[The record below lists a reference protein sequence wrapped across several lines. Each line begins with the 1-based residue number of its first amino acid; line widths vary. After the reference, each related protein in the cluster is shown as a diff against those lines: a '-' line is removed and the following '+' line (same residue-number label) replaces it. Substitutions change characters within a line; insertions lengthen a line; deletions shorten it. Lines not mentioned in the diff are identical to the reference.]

1 MKTQHL
7 QLLLFSFVPT
17 LLATLLIGFF
27 SYREYN
33 TEQDVPLSSPDSATI
48 SPVSQRHE
56 FYYNF
61 NPADSLYI
69 FGERIPLE
77 DAEVFERFERDFLI
91 NVNDRVQIML
101 YLKRAGRFFPE
112 IEKKLAEAGIPD
124 DFKYL
129 AVAESKLMDLRS
141 PAGAAG
147 IWQLMPTTARE
158 YGLIINNDVDERY
171 NFELA
176 TDVAIKYLTQ
186 AYKRFKN
193 WSVVAASYN
202 MGMGGISS
210 EMLYQQTNNYYDLWL
225 NRETSRYLFRIAA
238 IKECMQNPAKYGYE
252 KTVPYRPLETK
263 SVLVTTPIANLAQWA
278 IEQGT
283 TYKMVKYLNPWIRG
297 KSLPQPPPRGFKVLL
312 PKNGSMIAT
321 SEYLDMSIL
330 DTSKGLV
337 EK

>member
-1 MKTQHL
+1 METQRL
-7 QLLLFSFVPT
+7 KPT
-17 LLATLLIGFF
+17 LLLAAALLCLVLVFGFLNF
-27 SYREYN
+27 TKSDALPN
-33 TEQDVPLSSPDSATI
+33 ASDTTQVFTAPAKPD
-48 SPVSQRHE
+48 

-61 NPADSLYI
+61 NPSDSIYI

-101 YLKRAGRFFPE
+101 YLKRAGRFFPY
-112 IEKKLAEAGIPD
+112 IEKKLAEAGLPD

-147 IWQLMPTTARE
+147 IWQIMPATGRE
-158 YGLIINNDVDERY
+158 YGLIVNDLVDERY

-176 TDVAIKYLTQ
+176 TDVAIKYLLQ

-202 MGMGGISS
+202 MGMGGVSG
-210 EMLYQQTNNYYDLWL
+210 EMNFQQTNNYYDLWL
-225 NRETSRYLFRIAA
+225 NRETARYVFRIAA
-238 IKECMQNPAKYGYE
+238 IKECMQNPQKYGYE
-252 KTVPYRPLETK
+252 STALYRPIETK
-263 SVLVTTPIANLAQWA
+263 SVLVTTPIPNLAQWA
-278 IEQGT
+278 IEHGT
-283 TYKMVKYLNPWIRG
+283 TFKTVKFLNPWIRDR
-297 KSLPQPPPRGFKVLL
+297 SLPQPPARGFKVLL
-312 PKNGSMIAT
+312 PKNGSAIPT
-321 SEYLDMSIL
+321 SEYVAFSTP
-330 DTSKGLV
+330 DTTTGLV

>member
-1 MKTQHL
+1 MGVNWLK
-7 QLLLFSFVPT
+7 LLFSLLVVLIFFT
-17 LLATLLIGFF
+17 LLVGFF
-27 SYREYN
+27 NSG
-33 TEQDVPLSSPDSATI
+33 SGDSLP
-48 SPVSQRHE
+48 SVSDTTRVSAKAPKPE

-101 YLKRAGRFFPE
+101 YLKRAGRFFPY
-112 IEKKLAEAGIPD
+112 IEAKLAEAGLPD

-147 IWQLMPTTARE
+147 IWQIMPATGRE
-158 YGLIINNDVDERY
+158 YGLIVNSNIDERY

-176 TDVAIKYLTQ
+176 TDVAVKYLLQ
-186 AYKRFKN
+186 AYKRFKS

-202 MGMGGISS
+202 MGMGGVSS
-210 EMLYQQTNNYYDLWL
+210 EMSQQQTSSYYDLWL
-225 NRETSRYLFRIAA
+225 NRETARYVFRIAA
-238 IKECMQNPAKYGYE
+238 IKECMHNPAKYGYE
-252 KTVPYRPLETK
+252 STALYRPIETR
-263 SVLVTTPIANLAQWA
+263 SVLVTAPVSNLAQWA
-278 IEQGT
+278 IAQGT
-283 TYKMVKYLNPWIRG
+283 TYKMVKFLNPWIRG
-297 KSLPQPPPRGFKVLL
+297 KSLPQPPSRGFKVLL
-312 PKNGSMIAT
+312 PKHSATIAT
-321 SEYLDMSIL
+321 LDYIDFSTT
-330 DTSKGLV
+330 DTAKGLV

>member
-1 MKTQHL
+1 MDINRLKPILVIATAVL
-7 QLLLFSFVPT
+7 CLVLVFGFLNFSKSDALSHARDITKVLT
-17 LLATLLIGFF
+17 LPAK
-27 SYREYN
+27 
-33 TEQDVPLSSPDSATI
+33 PD
-48 SPVSQRHE
+48 

-69 FGERIPLE
+69 FGERVPLE

-101 YLKRAGRFFPE
+101 YLKRAGRFFPY
-112 IEKKLAEAGIPD
+112 IEKKLAEAGLPD

-147 IWQLMPTTARE
+147 IWQIMPATGRE
-158 YGLIINNDVDERY
+158 YGLIVNDLVDERY

-176 TDVAIKYLTQ
+176 TDVAIKYLLQ

-202 MGMGGISS
+202 MGMGGVSGEISF
-210 EMLYQQTNNYYDLWL
+210 QQTNNYYNLWL
-225 NRETSRYLFRIAA
+225 NRETARYVFRIAA
-238 IKECMQNPAKYGYE
+238 IKECMHNPEKYGYE
-252 KTVPYRPLETK
+252 STALYRPIETK
-263 SVLVTTPIANLAQWA
+263 SVLVKTPISDLAQWA

-283 TYKMVKYLNPWIRG
+283 TFKTVKFLNPWIRG
-297 KSLPQPPPRGFKVLL
+297 KSLPPPPARGFTVLL
-312 PKNGSMIAT
+312 PKTGSMVPT
-321 SEYLDMSIL
+321 SDYVAFSTA
-330 DTSKGLV
+330 DTTTGLV

>member
-1 MKTQHL
+1 METNRLK
-7 QLLLFSFVPT
+7 LLFS
-17 LLATLLIGFF
+17 LLPALLLIGLLVGFF
-27 SYREYN
+27 NYENGDALPSISD
-33 TEQDVPLSSPDSATI
+33 TTSVSAKF
-48 SPVSQRHE
+48 PKPE

-69 FGERIPLE
+69 FGERVPLE

-101 YLKRAGRFFPE
+101 YLKRAGRFFPY
-112 IEKKLAEAGIPD
+112 IEQKLAEAGLPD

-147 IWQLMPTTARE
+147 VWQIMPTTGRE
-158 YGLIINNDVDERY
+158 YGLIVNNDIDERY

-176 TDVAIKYLTQ
+176 TDVAIKYLLQ

-202 MGMGGISS
+202 MGMGGVSG
-210 EMLYQQTNNYYDLWL
+210 EMSFQQTNNYYDLWL
-225 NRETSRYLFRIAA
+225 NRETARYVFRIAA

-252 KTVPYRPLETK
+252 STALYRPIETR
-263 SVLVTTPIANLAQWA
+263 SVLVTTSISNLAQWA

-283 TYKMVKYLNPWIRG
+283 TYKVVKYLNPWIRG
-297 KSLPQPPPRGFKVLL
+297 QSLPQPPARGFKVLL
-312 PKNGSMIAT
+312 PKNASMIAT
-321 SEYLDMSIL
+321 SDYIDFPKT
-330 DTSKGLV
+330 DTAKGLV

>member
-1 MKTQHL
+1 METHRFKVSLTIAVVSL
-7 QLLLFSFVPT
+7 CLVLLFGFLNFRQSDT
-17 LLATLLIGFF
+17 LSI
-27 SYREYN
+27 
-33 TEQDVPLSSPDSATI
+33 SSDTTKVLTAPA
-48 SPVSQRHE
+48 QRD

-61 NPADSLYI
+61 NPSDTIYI

-101 YLKRAGRFFPE
+101 YLKRAGRFFPY
-112 IEKKLAEAGIPD
+112 IEKKLAEAGLPD

-147 IWQLMPTTARE
+147 IWQIMPATGRE
-158 YGLIINNDVDERY
+158 YGLIVNDLVDERY

-176 TDVAIKYLTQ
+176 TEVAIKYLLQ

-202 MGMGGISS
+202 MGMGGVSG
-210 EMLYQQTNNYYDLWL
+210 EMSFQQTNNYYDLWL
-225 NRETSRYLFRIAA
+225 NRETARYVFRIAA

-252 KTVPYRPLETK
+252 STALYREIETK
-263 SVLVTTPIANLAQWA
+263 SVLVTTPIPDLAQWA
-278 IEQGT
+278 IAQGT
-283 TYKMVKYLNPWIRG
+283 TYKMVKFLNPWIRG
-297 KSLPQPPPRGFKVLL
+297 KSLPQPPARGFKVLL
-312 PKNGSMIAT
+312 PKTGSIVPT
-321 SEYLDMSIL
+321 SDYVAFSAPDS
-330 DTSKGLV
+330 TTGLV

>member
-1 MKTQHL
+1 MDINRLKPILVIATAVL
-7 QLLLFSFVPT
+7 CLVLVFGFLNFSKSDALSHARDTTKVFIVP
-17 LLATLLIGFF
+17 AK
-27 SYREYN
+27 
-33 TEQDVPLSSPDSATI
+33 PD
-48 SPVSQRHE
+48 

-69 FGERIPLE
+69 FGERVPLE
-77 DAEVFERFERDFLI
+77 DAEVFERFERDFLM

-101 YLKRAGRFFPE
+101 YLKRAGRFFPY
-112 IEKKLAEAGIPD
+112 IEKKLAEAGLPD

-147 IWQLMPTTARE
+147 IWQIMPATGRE
-158 YGLIINNDVDERY
+158 YGLIVNDLVDERY

-176 TDVAIKYLTQ
+176 TDVAIKYLLQ

-202 MGMGGISS
+202 MGMGGVSGEISF
-210 EMLYQQTNNYYDLWL
+210 QQTNNYYDLWL
-225 NRETSRYLFRIAA
+225 NRETARYVFRIAA

-252 KTVPYRPLETK
+252 STALYRSIETK
-263 SVLVTTPIANLAQWA
+263 SVLVKTPISDLAQWA

-283 TYKMVKYLNPWIRG
+283 TFKMVKFLNPWIRG
-297 KSLPQPPPRGFKVLL
+297 KSLPPPPARGFTVLL
-312 PKNGSMIAT
+312 PKTGSMIPTSDYVSFSAT
-321 SEYLDMSIL
+321 
-330 DTSKGLV
+330 DTTTGLV

>member
-1 MKTQHL
+1 MGTSRLKPML
-7 QLLLFSFVPT
+7 SLLPVLLFLA
-17 LLATLLIGFF
+17 LLVGFLNF
-27 SYREYN
+27 QNNDALPS
-33 TEQDVPLSSPDSATI
+33 
-48 SPVSQRHE
+48 VSDTTRVITKASKPE

-61 NPADSLYI
+61 NPTDSIYI

-91 NVNDRVQIML
+91 NVNDRAQIVL
-101 YLKRAGRFFPE
+101 YLKRAGRFFPY
-112 IEKKLAEAGIPD
+112 IESKLAEAGLPD

-147 IWQLMPTTARE
+147 IWQIMPSTGRE
-158 YGLIINNDVDERY
+158 YGLIINNEVDERY

-176 TDVAIKYLTQ
+176 TDVAIKYLLQ

-202 MGMGGISS
+202 MGMGGVSG
-210 EMLYQQTNNYYDLWL
+210 EMTMQQTSNYYDLWL
-225 NRETSRYLFRIAA
+225 NRETARYVFRIAA

-252 KTVPYRPLETK
+252 STAPYRPIETR
-263 SVLVTTPIANLAQWA
+263 SVLVTTSISNLAQWA

-283 TYKMVKYLNPWIRG
+283 TFKMVKYLNPWIRG
-297 KSLPQPPPRGFKVLL
+297 KSLPQPPARGFKVLL
-312 PKNGSMIAT
+312 PKNGSAIAT
-321 SEYLDMSIL
+321 SDYIDFLTP
-330 DTSKGLV
+330 DTTKGLV

>member
-1 MKTQHL
+1 MNINRLK
-7 QLLLFSFVPT
+7 LLLSLIPV
-17 LLATLLIGFF
+17 LLLVALLVGFF
-27 SYREYN
+27 THKSSN
-33 TEQDVPLSSPDSATI
+33 TLPSQSDTTSVFIKSPK
-48 SPVSQRHE
+48 PE

-61 NPADSLYI
+61 NPADSVYI
-69 FGERIPLE
+69 FGERVPLE

-101 YLKRAGRFFPE
+101 YLKRAGRFFPY
-112 IEKKLAEAGIPD
+112 IEAKLAEAGLPD

-147 IWQLMPTTARE
+147 IWQIMPATGRE
-158 YGLIINNDVDERY
+158 YGLIVNNDVDERY

-176 TDVAIKYLTQ
+176 TDVAIKYLLQ

-202 MGMGGISS
+202 MGMGGVSG
-210 EMLYQQTNNYYDLWL
+210 EMSQQQTGNYYDLWL
-225 NRETSRYLFRIAA
+225 NRETARYVFRIAA
-238 IKECMQNPAKYGYE
+238 IKECMRNPAKYGYE
-252 KTVPYRPLETK
+252 STAPYRPIETR
-263 SVLVTTPIANLAQWA
+263 SVLVTTPIPNLAQWA

-297 KSLPQPPPRGFKVLL
+297 KSLPQPPSRGFKVLL
-312 PKNGSMIAT
+312 PKNGATIST
-321 SEYLDMSIL
+321 SEYIDFSTI
-330 DTSKGLV
+330 DTTTGLV

>member
-1 MKTQHL
+1 METNRLK
-7 QLLLFSFVPT
+7 LLL
-17 LLATLLIGFF
+17 LLLPLLLVALLVGFL
-27 SYREYN
+27 SYKQSDSLQSLTDTARVS
-33 TEQDVPLSSPDSATI
+33 TTAPKPD
-48 SPVSQRHE
+48 

-69 FGERIPLE
+69 FGERVPLE

-101 YLKRAGRFFPE
+101 YLKRAGRFFPY
-112 IEKKLAEAGIPD
+112 IEKKLAEAGLPD

-147 IWQLMPTTARE
+147 IWQIMPATGRE
-158 YGLIINNDVDERY
+158 YGLIVNDLVDERY

-176 TDVAIKYLTQ
+176 TDIAIKYLLQ

-202 MGMGGISS
+202 MGMGGVSG
-210 EMLYQQTNNYYDLWL
+210 EMSFQQTNNYYDLWL
-225 NRETSRYLFRIAA
+225 NRETARYVFRIAA

-252 KTVPYRPLETK
+252 STALYRPIETK
-263 SVLVTTPIANLAQWA
+263 SVLVQTPISDLAQWA
-278 IEQGT
+278 IAQGT
-283 TYKMVKYLNPWIRG
+283 TYKMVKFLNPWIRG
-297 KSLPQPPPRGFKVLL
+297 KSLPQPPARGFNVLL
-312 PKNGSMIAT
+312 PKTGSMIPT
-321 SEYLDMSIL
+321 SDYVAFSTT
-330 DTSKGLV
+330 DTTTGLV

>member
-1 MKTQHL
+1 MNTNRFKP
-7 QLLLFSFVPT
+7 LLF
-17 LLATLLIGFF
+17 LLPVLILLVVLVGFF
-27 SYREYN
+27 NFKNSEAL
-33 TEQDVPLSSPDSATI
+33 PS
-48 SPVSQRHE
+48 VSDTTSVFTKAPKPE

-61 NPADSLYI
+61 NPTDSIYI

-101 YLKRAGRFFPE
+101 YLKRAGRFFPY
-112 IEKKLAEAGIPD
+112 IESKLAEAGLPD

-147 IWQLMPTTARE
+147 IWQIMPTTGRE
-158 YGLIINNDVDERY
+158 YGLIVNNDVDERY

-176 TDVAIKYLTQ
+176 TDVAIKYLLQ

-202 MGMGGISS
+202 MGMGGVSG
-210 EMLYQQTNNYYDLWL
+210 EMSQQQTSNYYDLWL
-225 NRETSRYLFRIAA
+225 NRETARYVFRIAA

-252 KTVPYRPLETK
+252 STALYRPIETRA
-263 SVLVTTPIANLAQWA
+263 VLVTSSISNLAQWA

-283 TYKMVKYLNPWIRG
+283 TFKMVKYLNPWIRG
-297 KSLPQPPPRGFKVLL
+297 KSLPQPPARGFKVLL
-312 PKNGSMIAT
+312 PKNASTIAT
-321 SEYLDMSIL
+321 SDYIDFPTT
-330 DTSKGLV
+330 DTAKGLV

>member
-1 MKTQHL
+1 MNTNGLK
-7 QLLLFSFVPT
+7 LLLS
-17 LLATLLIGFF
+17 LLPVLLLVGLLVGFF
-27 SYREYN
+27 
-33 TEQDVPLSSPDSATI
+33 TDKSSNALASKSDTTS
-48 SPVSQRHE
+48 VSTKIPKPE

-69 FGERIPLE
+69 FGERVPLE

-101 YLKRAGRFFPE
+101 YLKRAGRFFPY
-112 IEKKLAEAGIPD
+112 IEAKLAEAGLPD

-147 IWQLMPTTARE
+147 IWQIMPATGRE
-158 YGLIINNDVDERY
+158 YGLIVNNDVDERY

-176 TDVAIKYLTQ
+176 TDVAIKYLLQ

-193 WSVVAASYN
+193 WSIVAASYN
-202 MGMGGISS
+202 MGMGGVSG
-210 EMLYQQTNNYYDLWL
+210 EMLQQQTNNYYDLWL
-225 NRETSRYLFRIAA
+225 NRETARYVFRIAA
-238 IKECMQNPAKYGYE
+238 IKECMHNPAKYGYE
-252 KTVPYRPLETK
+252 STALYRPIETR
-263 SVLVTTPIANLAQWA
+263 SVLVTTPISNLAQWA
-278 IEQGT
+278 VEQGT

-297 KSLPQPPPRGFKVLL
+297 KSLPQPPSRGFKVLL
-312 PKNGSMIAT
+312 PKNNGTIPT
-321 SEYLDMSIL
+321 SDYLDFSTA
-330 DTSKGLV
+330 DTAKGLV

>member
-1 MKTQHL
+1 METNRLK
-7 QLLLFSFVPT
+7 LLL
-17 LLATLLIGFF
+17 LLLPLLLLVALLVGFL
-27 SYREYN
+27 SYKQSDALPSVSD
-33 TEQDVPLSSPDSATI
+33 TTTVSTKLPKPD
-48 SPVSQRHE
+48 

-101 YLKRAGRFFPE
+101 YLKRAGRFFPY
-112 IEKKLAEAGIPD
+112 IEKKLAEAGLPD
-124 DFKYL
+124 DLKYL

-147 IWQLMPTTARE
+147 IWQIMPATGRE
-158 YGLIINNDVDERY
+158 YGLIVNDLVDERY

-176 TDVAIKYLTQ
+176 TDIAIKYLLQ

-202 MGMGGISS
+202 MGMGGVSG
-210 EMLYQQTNNYYDLWL
+210 EMSQQQTNNYYDLWL
-225 NRETSRYLFRIAA
+225 NRETARYVFRIAA

-252 KTVPYRPLETK
+252 STTLYRPIETK
-263 SVLVTTPIANLAQWA
+263 SVLVKTPVPDLAQWA
-278 IEQGT
+278 IAQGT
-283 TYKMVKYLNPWIRG
+283 TFKMVKFLNPWIRG
-297 KSLPQPPPRGFKVLL
+297 KSLPQPPARGFTVLL
-312 PKNGSMIAT
+312 PKTGSVIPTSDYVAFSAT
-321 SEYLDMSIL
+321 
-330 DTSKGLV
+330 DTTTGIV

>member
-1 MKTQHL
+1 MNTNRFK
-7 QLLLFSFVPT
+7 LLLS
-17 LLATLLIGFF
+17 LLPVLLFLVLLVGFF
-27 SYREYN
+27 NYQNSEAL
-33 TEQDVPLSSPDSATI
+33 PS
-48 SPVSQRHE
+48 VSDTTSVAIKAPKSE

-61 NPADSLYI
+61 NPTDSIYI

-101 YLKRAGRFFPE
+101 YLKRAGRFFPY
-112 IEKKLAEAGIPD
+112 IESKLAEAGLPD

-147 IWQLMPTTARE
+147 IWQIMPTTGRE
-158 YGLIINNDVDERY
+158 YGLIVNNDVDERY

-176 TDVAIKYLTQ
+176 TDVAIKYLLQ

-202 MGMGGISS
+202 MGMGGVSG
-210 EMLYQQTNNYYDLWL
+210 EMTMQQTSNYYDLWL
-225 NRETSRYLFRIAA
+225 NRETARYVFRIAA

-252 KTVPYRPLETK
+252 STVLYRPIETRA
-263 SVLVTTPIANLAQWA
+263 VLVTSSISNLAQWA

-297 KSLPQPPPRGFKVLL
+297 KSLPQPPARGFKVLL
-312 PKNGSMIAT
+312 PKNGSAIAT
-321 SEYLDMSIL
+321 SDYIDFLTP
-330 DTSKGLV
+330 DTAKGLV

>member
-1 MKTQHL
+1 METNRLK
-7 QLLLFSFVPT
+7 LLLSLLSVLLVFV
-17 LLATLLIGFF
+17 LLVGFL
-27 SYREYN
+27 SYKSLN
-33 TEQDVPLSSPDSATI
+33 ALPSTSDSTSI
-48 SPVSQRHE
+48 STKAPKPE

-69 FGERIPLE
+69 FGERVPLE

-101 YLKRAGRFFPE
+101 YLKRAGRFFPY
-112 IEKKLAEAGIPD
+112 IEAKLAEAGLPD

-147 IWQLMPTTARE
+147 IWQIMPATGRE
-158 YGLIINNDVDERY
+158 YGLIVNNDVDERY

-176 TDVAIKYLTQ
+176 TDVAIKYLLQ

-202 MGMGGISS
+202 MGMGGVSGEIS
-210 EMLYQQTNNYYDLWL
+210 YQQTSNYYDLWL
-225 NRETSRYLFRIAA
+225 NRETARYVFRIAA
-238 IKECMQNPAKYGYE
+238 IKECMHNPAKYGYE
-252 KTVPYRPLETK
+252 STALYRPIETK
-263 SVLVTTPIANLAQWA
+263 SVLVTTPISNLAQWA

-283 TYKMVKYLNPWIRG
+283 TYKTLKFLNPWIRG
-297 KSLPQPPPRGFKVLL
+297 KSLPKPPSRGFKVLL
-312 PKNGSMIAT
+312 PKNSSAIAT
-321 SEYLDMSIL
+321 SDCIDLPTT
-330 DTSKGLV
+330 DTTKGLV